1 MLTYLLAI
9 VVALASFALYMAAFF
24 LPELYRKYDLVWS
37 GVGVFY
43 AFVLWNHAA
52 QIRGAVL
59 LGQMASVALLGWFA
73 WQTLAMRWEQTPVE
87 QRTQVPKAEAGL
99 GDVVQ
104 DQTTRLWAYLQSE
117 EFQSRL
123 PQNFDE
129 VSQQASKAFDKAKTW
144 AIAVFDVIKSSP
156 ELPGSP
162 PQNSADRPNP
172 PPPKPPLDKP

>member
-43 AFVLWNHAA
+43 AFVLWNYAP

-87 QRTQVPKAEAGL
+87 QRTQVPKVEAGL

-104 DQTTRLWAYLQSE
+104 DQTTRLWTYLQSD

-123 PQNFDE
+123 PQNFDQ
-129 VSQQASKAFDKAKTW
+129 VSRQASQVLSKAKEW
-144 AIAVFDVIKSSP
+144 AIAAFDAIKSSP
-156 ELPGSP
+156 ELPSP
-162 PQNSADRPNP
+162 PPNSTDRPNS
-172 PPPKPPLDKP
+172 PPKPPLDKP

>member
-43 AFVLWNHAA
+43 AFVLWNDAP

-59 LGQMASVALLGWFA
+59 LGQMASVALLGWFT
-73 WQTLAMRWEQTPVE
+73 WQTLTMRWEQTPVE
-87 QRTQVPKAEAGL
+87 QRTQVPKVEAGL

-104 DQTTRLWAYLQSE
+104 AQTTRLWIYLQSD

-129 VSQQASKAFDKAKTW
+129 VFQQASKAFDKAKTW
-144 AIAVFDVIKSSP
+144 AIAVFDAIKSSP
-156 ELPGSP
+156 ELPASP
-162 PQNSADRPNP
+162 PNSADRPS
-172 PPPKPPLDKP
+172 PPKPPLDKS

>member
-1 MLTYLLAI
+1 MLTYILAI

-43 AFVLWNHAA
+43 AYEIWHNAG
-52 QIRGAVL
+52 QIRGPVL
-59 LGQMASVALLGWFA
+59 LGQMAGSALIGWFA
-73 WQTLAMRWEQTPVE
+73 WQTLSMRWEQTPVE
-87 QRTQVPKAEAGL
+87 QRTQVPRVEGTL

-104 DQTTRLWAYLQSE
+104 YQSARLWAYLQSE

-129 VSQQASKAFDKAKTW
+129 VLQQASD
-144 AIAVFDVIKSSP
+144 VFDRLKEWIAAVLSTIKSSSEVSDSHKP
-156 ELPGSP
+156 
-162 PQNSADRPNP
+162 NSTSSTSS
-172 PPPKPPLDKP
+172 KPPSDKKP